1 MMLPVKTVEKEFM
14 ELYVMK
20 LPCDGFPEVDP
31 REAYVIPVMERDG
44 GILLALPVTFL
55 PQEWVQLGQSG
66 DAEAIFGPSIETK
79 VQAMEEDEAGQEVPL
94 DIEIPCLLM
103 DFNLSVLPA
112 LRPYDPVTEGEGI
125 LCFLEGS
132 PHILPFSSSL
142 LSMAYSWM
150 VKEGVPPRVQF
161 YSAEEEQGKQSFV
174 AAKPKK
180 KVDPPSKPKKPTT
193 ANLAEQLQQLS
204 ETIPLMANQLKT
216 LQEQQTKFETA
227 VIAGQEALRTPAH
240 RQAFSTPIR
249 NPSDLKGFMKDLGP
263 PPRTKDLLP
272 SPLQAAQKEK
282 EIRLEEDE
290 PMDPR
295 EVVAPS
301 GQDPSIG
308 MALMQQSQAMNAL
321 VAHLIGQQDPMLDLG
336 SSSAGGLSLSSKG
349 TRGRERL
356 LQELS
361 AKNGTFFLQVAQNA
375 FKRLRPAEAV
385 PRSLQEFPKKAIF
398 SKYLERQGGF
408 ASQKDIGITLWLLS
422 QVADALLCQE
432 PVHAQDLLA
441 LAIVSLEQVAQD
453 GGKWELGYLLSL
465 QEDPPQSLFS
475 SRAPSTNP
483 RLRAFAPLCPQ
494 PWTSVALTYLREMDI
509 IATRRSEAASS
520 SKSAVANP
528 TEEPRPN
535 PKRKPKF
542 PKKPKE
548 KEGS

>member
-1 MMLPVKTVEKEFM
+1 
-14 ELYVMK
+14 
-20 LPCDGFPEVDP
+20 
-31 REAYVIPVMERDG
+31 
-44 GILLALPVTFL
+44 
-55 PQEWVQLGQSG
+55 
-66 DAEAIFGPSIETK
+66 
-79 VQAMEEDEAGQEVPL
+79 MEEDEAGQEVPL

-103 DFNLSVLPA
+103 DFNLFVLPA

-150 VKEGVPPRVQF
+150 VREGVPPRVQF

-180 KVDPPSKPKKPTT
+180 KADPPPKPKKPTT

-295 EVVAPS
+295 EVVAPP

-520 SKSAVANP
+520 SKSAAANAV
-528 TEEPRPN
+528 EEPRPN

>member
-1 MMLPVKTVEKEFM
+1 M
-14 ELYVMK
+14 
-20 LPCDGFPEVDP
+20 
-31 REAYVIPVMERDG
+31 
-44 GILLALPVTFL
+44 
-55 PQEWVQLGQSG
+55 
-66 DAEAIFGPSIETK
+66 
-79 VQAMEEDEAGQEVPL
+79 
-94 DIEIPCLLM
+94 
-103 DFNLSVLPA
+103 
-112 LRPYDPVTEGEGI
+112 
-125 LCFLEGS
+125 
-132 PHILPFSSSL
+132 
-142 LSMAYSWM
+142 
-150 VKEGVPPRVQF
+150 
-161 YSAEEEQGKQSFV
+161 
-174 AAKPKK
+174 
-180 KVDPPSKPKKPTT
+180 
-193 ANLAEQLQQLS
+193 
-204 ETIPLMANQLKT
+204 
-216 LQEQQTKFETA
+216 
-227 VIAGQEALRTPAH
+227 IAGQEALRTPAH

-295 EVVAPS
+295 EVVAPP
-301 GQDPSIG
+301 GQGPSIG

-465 QEDPPQSLFS
+465 QEDPP
-475 SRAPSTNP
+475 
-483 RLRAFAPLCPQ
+483 RAFAPLCPQ

-520 SKSAVANP
+520 SKSAAANAV
-528 TEEPRPN
+528 EEPRPN

-542 PKKPKE
+542 LKKPKE

>member
-1 MMLPVKTVEKEFM
+1 
-14 ELYVMK
+14 
-20 LPCDGFPEVDP
+20 
-31 REAYVIPVMERDG
+31 
-44 GILLALPVTFL
+44 
-55 PQEWVQLGQSG
+55 
-66 DAEAIFGPSIETK
+66 
-79 VQAMEEDEAGQEVPL
+79 
-94 DIEIPCLLM
+94 
-103 DFNLSVLPA
+103 
-112 LRPYDPVTEGEGI
+112 
-125 LCFLEGS
+125 
-132 PHILPFSSSL
+132 
-142 LSMAYSWM
+142 M
-150 VKEGVPPRVQF
+150 VREGVPPRVQF

-180 KVDPPSKPKKPTT
+180 KADPPTKPKKPTT
-193 ANLAEQLQQLS
+193 AQPGGAA
-204 ETIPLMANQLKT
+204 PAAFRDYPFDGQLKT

-240 RQAFSTPIR
+240 RQAFSTPTR

-263 PPRTKDLLP
+263 PPRTKELLP
-272 SPLQAAQKEK
+272 SPLQAVQKEK
-282 EIRLEEDE
+282 EMRLEEDE

-295 EVVAPS
+295 EVVAPP
-301 GQDPSIG
+301 GQDPSSG
-308 MALMQQSQAMNAL
+308 MAFMQQSQAMNAL

-441 LAIVSLEQVAQD
+441 LAIVSLEQV
-453 GGKWELGYLLSL
+453 
-465 QEDPPQSLFS
+465 FS
-475 SRAPSTNP
+475 SRAPSTS
-483 RLRAFAPLCPQ
+483 LRAFAPLCPQ

-520 SKSAVANP
+520 SRSAAANAV
-528 TEEPRPN
+528 EEPRPN